1 MKLRI
6 IVVLAVVLSGVGA
19 WCQSPPND
27 SVKPASTSK
36 GVTAPQGQAQ
46 KETEPMNPS
55 VPNLDDLDRRLL
67 LDSPGAT
74 MVPVAHLCS
83 AQGFRNGPSCGQ
95 ITVIGAGSGAAC
107 CSPGE
112 YCASTRDSSTH
123 NPVCCPKDLQYCNG
137 QGSCIPRGES
147 CNPPHPPIAK

>member
-6 IVVLAVVLSGVGA
+6 IVVLAVVLSCVGA
-19 WCQSPPND
+19 WCQSLPND

-36 GVTAPQGQAQ
+36 GVTAPHAQ
-46 KETEPMNPS
+46 EREATEAMKPY
-55 VPNLDDLDRRLL
+55 VPNFDDLDRRL
-67 LDSPGAT
+67 T
-74 MVPVAHLCS
+74 MVPVAHLCN

-112 YCASTRDSSTH
+112 YCANTRDSSTH
-123 NPVCCPKDLQYCNG
+123 NPVCCAKDLQYCNG

-147 CNPPHPPIAK
+147 CNPPHPGTVK